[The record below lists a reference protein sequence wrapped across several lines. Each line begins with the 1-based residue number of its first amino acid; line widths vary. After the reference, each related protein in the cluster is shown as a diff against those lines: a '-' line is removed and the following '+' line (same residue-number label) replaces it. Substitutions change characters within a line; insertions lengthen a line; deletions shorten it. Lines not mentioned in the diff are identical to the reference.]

1 MFEDSLTPCSS
12 DTSPFRGTK
21 GREARETLT
30 RDEEKKSTKSCS
42 RRDAESVEK
51 LKTKTMGREGKG
63 RERKGRE
70 AGFVVVPVHVVF
82 LVSQAAGT
90 KEELGEKRRSKI
102 KRRSMRRLFFCD
114 GTAATTSI

>member
-63 RERKGRE
+63 REGKGRE
-70 AGFVVVPVHVVF
+70 
-82 LVSQAAGT
+82 
-90 KEELGEKRRSKI
+90 EKRVSLL
-102 KRRSMRRLFFCD
+102 SPSTSSSSSRRL
-114 GTAATTSI
+114 